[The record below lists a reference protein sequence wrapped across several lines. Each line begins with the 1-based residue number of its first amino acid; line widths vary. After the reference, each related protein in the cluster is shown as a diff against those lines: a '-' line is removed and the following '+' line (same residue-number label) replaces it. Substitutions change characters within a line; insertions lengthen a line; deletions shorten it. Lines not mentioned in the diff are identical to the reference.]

1 MAFPASHPHMVF
13 PISHPYSTRVISCLA
28 PTFHTCYFLPR
39 IHTWYFLSRTHM
51 RYFLSRIHT
60 WYFLS
65 RIHTWYFLSRI
76 HIWHFLP
83 RIHIPHVL
91 FPASHPHV
99 YFLSRIHMWH
109 FLPRIHTRRTS
120 SHISTQDDLLYIQL
134 SYSAQCI
141 GPRWLLLL
149 WCCTDISSGA
159 MTRQY
164 CSAGR
169 SVRHPRQMRRQLTQ
183 YNVPSSL
190 TGCNKVGV
198 SPGRGDSGATAEW
211 AASCGAP
218 V

>member
-1 MAFPASHPHMVF
+1 MKRHQSKRSVTEFTAPLEALLNHSPARGISCLASTHGISSLAPARGISCLAPTRVF
-13 PISHPYSTRVISCLA
+13 PISHPHV
-28 PTFHTCYFLPR
+28 YFLPR
-39 IHTWYFLSRTHM
+39 IHM
-51 RYFLSRIHT
+51 RYFLSRIHM
-60 WYFLS
+60 W
-65 RIHTWYFLSRI
+65 
-76 HIWHFLP
+76 
-83 RIHIPHVL
+83 
-91 FPASHPHV
+91 

-120 SHISTQDDLLYIQL
+120 SHISTQDDLLYIKL
-134 SYSAQCI
+134 SLSAQCI
-141 GPRWLLLL
+141 GPRRLFLL

-169 SVRHPRQMRRQLTQ
+169 SDRHPRQRRGQLTQ

-190 TGCNKVGV
+190 TGCNQVGV